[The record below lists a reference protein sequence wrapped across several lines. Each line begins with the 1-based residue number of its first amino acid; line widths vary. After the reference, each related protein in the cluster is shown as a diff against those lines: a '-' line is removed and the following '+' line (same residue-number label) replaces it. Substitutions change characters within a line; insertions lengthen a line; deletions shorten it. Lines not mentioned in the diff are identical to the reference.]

1 MPYRDP
7 EKRRAAQAAYRER
20 NKERAREWRR
30 TWYAKN
36 REKADEASKK
46 WAREN
51 REHLNAKRRAKHAA
65 NPGASREYQRKVYA
79 KHAERYRKAS
89 LDWYYRNRD
98 EATRKWR
105 EKRLENPD
113 YHRKRIRAWHE
124 KNPGAAVAYNVNR
137 RHRLRAQKGKGLT
150 AQEWR
155 DIKASFCDLCAYCLK
170 PLKLQRDHVE
180 ALMRGGL
187 NEAENVVPA
196 CAMCNA
202 SKGKRSLLVWLR
214 NGGRAARCV
223 LDFNVGVTRAA

>member
-1 MPYRDP
+1 MTTPS
-7 EKRRAAQAAYRER
+7 RRASIARYR
-20 NKERAREWRR
+20 RR
-30 TWYAKN
+30 N
-36 REKADEASKK
+36 REKI
-46 WAREN
+46 
-51 REHLNAKRRAKHAA
+51 NAQRRAWYAA
-65 NPGASREYQRKVYA
+65 NLEKQREYQRRQYEQ
-79 KHAERYRKAS
+79 HPDRYRKAG

-113 YHRKRIRAWHE
+113 YHRARVRAWHE
-124 KNPGAAVAYNVNR
+124 KNPGAASAYNVNR
-137 RHRLRAQKGKGLT
+137 RHRLHAQKGNGLA
-150 AQEWR
+150 AQQWR
-155 DIKASFCDLCAYCLK
+155 EIKECFCDLCAYCLK